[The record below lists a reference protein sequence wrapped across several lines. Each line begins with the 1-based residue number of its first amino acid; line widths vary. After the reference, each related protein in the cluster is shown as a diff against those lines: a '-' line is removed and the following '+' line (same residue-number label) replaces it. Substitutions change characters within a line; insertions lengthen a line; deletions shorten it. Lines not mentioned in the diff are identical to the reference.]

1 MTSSTLLAD
10 LVLPAITGLIIGFAA
25 GLIVGAA
32 ATLRWISRRANR
44 GADVPIYHDDPI
56 DDASPADATERAPR
70 KRPWRGREHFSKLG
84 WVLAT
89 LGVVGFLA
97 GVLSLVQNNSTAQC
111 LSDFVA
117 NNAASSR
124 ERAVAADL
132 DRQAIR
138 QHRQITQEFNQI
150 MINAVTHP
158 VTDPA
163 GQAKAREDFLV
174 KAKDWDAR
182 LAEVDRL
189 DQQAERQ
196 RQNNPLP
203 ARPTC

>member
-10 LVLPAITGLIIGFAA
+10 LVLPAIAGLIVGFAA

-44 GADVPIYHDDPI
+44 GANVPIYHDDAPV
-56 DDASPADATERAPR
+56 DGTEQAPR

-84 WVLAT
+84 WTLAI
-89 LGVVGFLA
+89 LGVLGFVA
-97 GVLSLVQNNSTAQC
+97 GILSLVQNNSTSQC
-111 LSDFVA
+111 LAEFVA
-117 NNAASSR
+117 NNAASTR
-124 ERAVAADL
+124 GRAEAAAT
-132 DRQAIR
+132 DRLAIR
-138 QHRQITQEFNQI
+138 QQRQITQEFNQI
-150 MINAVTHP
+150 MIDAVTHP

-163 GQAKAREDFLV
+163 AQAKAREDFLV

-189 DQQAERQ
+189 DQAAEKQ
-196 RQNNPLP
+196 RQDNPLP
-203 ARPTC
+203 AQPVC